1 MVSSKKKHIAKR
13 VPYRKQSATN
23 NGVVTAAV
31 WAQLNHL
38 FDEKNW
44 SRNIAEW
51 SCFMRFGR
59 TLAKLPLT
67 EQLFLIELTKR
78 FDYIHCGFYHDE
90 LRKPVEELLKHRVG
104 KIIFVGCLSEEDVKK
119 GSIKSC
125 KEVLYRFKGT
135 AMATDFGLDN
145 SIVFEN
151 VKKIPDSYIRA
162 LNGNEA
168 TLVFVDDF
176 IGTGDTAHK
185 ALEYLRKVQ
194 PNLSN
199 WENICF
205 LSIATLQEGLKNLE
219 GNGFKVY
226 TSRVY
231 QKGISEYY
239 KGKELED
246 SINKMTK
253 IESLIKVPKS
263 LHFGYKQS
271 EALVCMERCP
281 NNTFP
286 VYWRGEKDAPF
297 VRRYISL
304 S

>member
-1 MVSSKKKHIAKR
+1 MVSTKKKYITRRTSKRKQPVTIKR
-13 VPYRKQSATN
+13 VL
-23 NGVVTAAV
+23 TAAV
-31 WAQLNHL
+31 LAQLSHL
-38 FDEKNW
+38 FDEKKW
-44 SRNIAEW
+44 SKNMAEG
-51 SCFMRFGR
+51 SCYMRFGR
-59 TLAKLPLT
+59 TLAKLSLP
-67 EQLFLIELTKR
+67 EQFFLIELTKR

-90 LRKPVEELLKHRVG
+90 LGKPVGELLKNRVG
-104 KIIFVGCLSEEDVKK
+104 KLIFVGCLSEEDVRSK
-119 GSIKSC
+119 SIKSC

-135 AMATDFGLDN
+135 AMAIDFGLDN
-145 SIVFEN
+145 CIVFEN

-162 LNGNEA
+162 LNSNEA

-185 ALEYLRKVQ
+185 AIEYLCKVQ

-205 LSIATLQEGLKNLE
+205 LSIATLKEGLKNLE
-219 GNGFKVY
+219 VNGFKVY

-231 QKGISEYY
+231 SKGISEYY
-239 KGKELED
+239 KGKKIEE
-246 SINKMTK
+246 SINQMTK
-253 IESLIKVPKS
+253 IETQIKVPES

-286 VYWRGEKDAPF
+286 VYWKGEKDAPF
-297 VRRYISL
+297 VR
-304 S
+304 

>member
-1 MVSSKKKHIAKR
+1 MASAKKKYIAR
-13 VPYRKQSATN
+13 SISRCKQPVTSK
-23 NGVVTAAV
+23 GVLTTAV
-31 WAQLNHL
+31 LAQLSHL
-38 FDEKNW
+38 FDEKKW
-44 SRNIAEW
+44 SRNMAEE

-59 TLAKLPLT
+59 TLAKLSLT
-67 EQLFLIELTKR
+67 EQFFLIELTKR
-78 FDYIHCGFYHDE
+78 FDYIHCGLYHDE
-90 LRKPVEELLKHRVG
+90 LRKPVGELLKHRVG
-104 KIIFVGCLSEEDVKK
+104 KIIFVGCLSEEDVRSR
-119 GSIKSC
+119 SIKSC

-135 AMATDFGLDN
+135 AMAIDFGLDN

-162 LNGNEA
+162 LNSNEA

-176 IGTGDTAHK
+176 IGTGDTARK
-185 ALEYLRKVQ
+185 AIEYLCKVQ

-199 WENICF
+199 WKNICF
-205 LSIATLQEGLKNLE
+205 LSIATLQEGLKNLK

-231 QKGISEYY
+231 PKGISEYY
-239 KGKELED
+239 RGEKLKE
-246 SINKMTK
+246 SINQMTK
-253 IESLIKVPKS
+253 IESQIKVPES

-286 VYWRGEKDAPF
+286 VYWRGKNDAPF
-297 VRRYISL
+297 VR
-304 S
+304 